1 MATQKSLKIPKT
13 FQCVICNL
21 VTSSSKDFN
30 RHLSTRKH
38 TNRYLATIGNQT
50 APEKIPN
57 EIYQCGKCNK
67 QYCDKS
73 GLWRHN
79 KKCQVN
85 VINTTEQSNNVVFDK
100 ELVMLLIKE
109 NSELKTMML
118 EEHKST
124 QQMMINTQNQL
135 MEVLKIGTCNITNNT
150 INKTFNLQLFLNETC
165 KDAMNIMEFVE
176 NIEIQLTDFLK
187 VGEKGYVEGISQII
201 TTSLKALDITKRPI
215 HCTDKKRDVLY
226 IKDDDKWEKDENK
239 MKIRKAIKKIS
250 NKNLGLLSQYKNCLH
265 NEMEDSEQYDTLLI
279 ETLGGTGEN
288 EEEKQDNIIKN
299 ISKHVGIEKEMLS

>member
-1 MATQKSLKIPKT
+1 MATKKSLKIPKT
-13 FQCVICNL
+13 FQCIICNL
-21 VTSSSKDFN
+21 ITCSSKDFT

-38 TNRYLATIGNQT
+38 TNRYLATIGNQSAT
-50 APEKIPN
+50 QKIPN

-67 QYCDKS
+67 IYCDKS

-79 KKCQVN
+79 KTCQVD
-85 VINTTEQSNNVVFDK
+85 VHEQGNNVVFDK

-124 QQMMINTQNQL
+124 QQMMMNTQNQI
-135 MEVLKIGTCNITNNT
+135 MEVLKNGTHHTTNNT

-165 KDAMNIMEFVE
+165 KDAMNIMEFVD

-215 HCTDKKRDVLY
+215 HCTDKKRDILY
-226 IKDDDKWEKDENK
+226 IKDDDKWGKDENK
-239 MKIRKAIKKIS
+239 MKIRKVIKKIS
-250 NKNLGLLSQYKNCLH
+250 NKNLGLLSQYKNCLP
-265 NEMEDSEQYDTLLI
+265 NDLEDSDQYDTLLI

-288 EEEKQDNIIKN
+288 EEEKEDNIIKN
-299 ISKHVGIEKEMLS
+299 ISKHVVIEKEMLS

>member
-1 MATQKSLKIPKT
+1 MANGNDFEVKKLKKT
-13 FQCVICNL
+13 YFC
-21 VTSSSKDFN
+21 
-30 RHLSTRKH
+30 
-38 TNRYLATIGNQT
+38 
-50 APEKIPN
+50 E
-57 EIYQCGKCNK
+57 CGKK
-67 QYCDKS
+67 YTTTS
-73 GLWRHN
+73 GLWKHQLKCEHN
-79 KKCQVN
+79 CEK
-85 VINTTEQSNNVVFDK
+85 NNSPSEKLCENIQGSSDK
-100 ELVMLLIKE
+100 ELIMLLVKQ
-109 NSELKTMML
+109 NSELL
-118 EEHKST
+118 EVIK
-124 QQMMINTQNQL
+124 N
-135 MEVLKIGTCNITNNT
+135 GTHHTTNNT

-215 HCTDKKRDVLY
+215 HCTDKKRDILY

-250 NKNLGLLSQYKNCLH
+250 NKNLGLLSQYKNCLP
-265 NEMEDSEQYDTLLI
+265 NDLEDSEQYDTLLI

-299 ISKHVGIEKEMLS
+299 ISKHVVIEKEMLS